1 MKKSL
6 VALAVLG
13 AFSGMAAAQSSVT
26 VFGIVDVAA
35 RYIKNDGNGSIKG
48 LSADQQASSR
58 LGFRGVE
65 DLGGGLKAGFWLES
79 ALSPDTGDAGST
91 VSGSNRFWGRRSTV
105 SLMGNFGEIRLGRD
119 FTPTFNSYSD
129 YAAFGTNGSGSADV
143 FGNDV
148 LGSTT
153 LTTTRADN
161 QVSYITPNTLGG
173 LYGQVSVAAGE
184 GVSGN
189 KYAGGRLGYAAGP
202 LNVSVG
208 YGQTEVTPLAGDDSF
223 QRFTVGASYDFGVVK
238 LMGYFIRS
246 EWADFESNIYEIGA
260 SVPVGPGIIRAAY
273 QAIDKKGVV
282 GATNLN
288 NKDANHIS
296 LGYIHNLSKRTSV
309 YTTVARFDNKNDT
322 AGANAGP
329 NFSVATKNGPALT
342 ASNGRT
348 STGFE
353 LGIRH
358 NF

>member
-1 MKKSL
+1 LEIVAMKKSL

-35 RYIKNDGNGSIKG
+35 RYIKNDGFGSIKG

-65 DLGGGLKAGFWLES
+65 DLGGGLKAGFWLETS
-79 ALSPDTGDAGST
+79 IAPDTGGSDT
-91 VSGSNRFWGRRSTV
+91 TRFWGRRSTV

-129 YAAFGTNGSGSADV
+129 YAVFGTNGSGSADI
-143 FGNDV
+143 FANDV
-148 LGSTT
+148 LSSAGLTGVAT
-153 LTTTRADN
+153 TTTRADN

-173 LYGQVSVAAGE
+173 LYGQISVAAGE
-184 GVSGN
+184 GVAGN
-189 KYAGGRLGYAAGP
+189 KYVGGRLGYAAGP

-208 YGQTEVTPLAGDDSF
+208 YGQTEVTPRLGDDSF
-223 QRFTVGASYDFGVVK
+223 QRATLGASYDFGVLK
-238 LMGYFIRS
+238 LMAYYIRS
-246 EWADFESNIYEIGA
+246 EWADRESNIAEIGA
-260 SVPVGPGIIRAAY
+260 SVPVGPGIIRASY
-273 QAIDKKGVV
+273 QMIDKKGA
-282 GATNLN
+282 GAYNDL
-288 NKDANHIS
+288 DANRIA

-309 YTTVARFDNKNDT
+309 YTTVARIDNKN
-322 AGANAGP
+322 A
-329 NFSVATKNGPALT
+329 ATGGTFNVSAKNGPTLGI
-342 ASNGRT
+342 SNGGK
-348 STGFE
+348 STGAE